1 MRLFPFTFAFGYPVS
16 PPFLRAFSATQPLR
30 SERIQKIKKNKNKWE
45 EMQKKDEKKNRRE
58 NERGS
63 PVGFPF
69 PRGSS
74 ASKGKDVPFERKR
87 LKGKKG
93 IDRRRR
99 KRSTVLAPRPGPFPR
114 SNCHVNPSTNRNP
127 GLSPHLHSLQSQART
142 SEIDQS
148 KRTTFSI
155 TCVATRPL
163 AMADFGRG
171 ASQATSFTCTC
182 TCKHTCWRFLSSEEG
197 SQGML

>member
-1 MRLFPFTFAFGYPVS
+1 
-16 PPFLRAFSATQPLR
+16 
-30 SERIQKIKKNKNKWE
+30 
-45 EMQKKDEKKNRRE
+45 MQKKTDKESKRKRE
-58 NERGS
+58 RIPGGVS
-63 PVGFPF
+63 F
-69 PRGSS
+69 SS
-74 ASKGKDVPFERKR
+74 WILGFERKR

-99 KRSTVLAPRPGPFPR
+99 KGSTVLVPRPGPFPP
-114 SNCHVNPSTNRNP
+114 SNCHVNPSTNRKP
-127 GLSPHLHSLQSQART
+127 GLTPHSHSFQSQART

-148 KRTTFSI
+148 NCTTFAV

-171 ASQATSFTCTC
+171 ASQATSSTCTC
-182 TCKHTCWRFLSSEEG
+182 AWKHTCWRFPSSEEG